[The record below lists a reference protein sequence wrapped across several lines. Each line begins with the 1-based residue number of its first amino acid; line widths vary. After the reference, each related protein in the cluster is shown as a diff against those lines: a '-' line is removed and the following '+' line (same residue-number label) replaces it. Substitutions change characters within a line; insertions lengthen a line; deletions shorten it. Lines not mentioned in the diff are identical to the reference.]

1 MEILNEWP
9 PEMGYAQWIGT
20 RECQNDA
27 VYLSPADSPR
37 GLMLALADGI
47 GLDPVAG
54 DAARAAV
61 TAMRDEFEISDDGEP
76 LDQIILRMIG
86 GANARV
92 RAMNEELDAKGELR
106 TGATV
111 ACVVVRSRQAS
122 FGSVGNARVFLLRS
136 GRLLQLNR
144 DHLLS
149 LEAEER
155 DILAGR
161 APDISPDWALRVTAY
176 AGMDGLKQPDWQ
188 QTPIA
193 LKADDQLI
201 VMSSGLYGVLEE
213 EELCGVL
220 AGAPPQQ
227 AADEV
232 IRRVKARNQASQSN
246 ISLAILRVGSRRR
259 RAAQE
264 K

>member
-1 MEILNEWP
+1 M
-9 PEMGYAQWIGT
+9 
-20 RECQNDA
+20 
-27 VYLSPADSPR
+27 
-37 GLMLALADGI
+37 
-47 GLDPVAG
+47 
-54 DAARAAV
+54 
-61 TAMRDEFEISDDGEP
+61 
-76 LDQIILRMIG
+76 
-86 GANARV
+86 
-92 RAMNEELDAKGELR
+92 
-106 TGATV
+106 
-111 ACVVVRSRQAS
+111 ACVAVRNRQAC

-155 DILAGR
+155 DILAGK
-161 APDISPDWALRVTAY
+161 APDVSPDWALRVTAY

-213 EELCGVL
+213 EELCDVL
-220 AGAPPQQ
+220 TGMPPQQ

-232 IRRVKARNQASQSN
+232 IRRVKAKSQASQSN
-246 ISLAILRVGSRRR
+246 ISLAVLRIGSRRR